1 MSKIDNNIDPTLH
14 EFMDDFYK
22 RYKDLMKELD
32 CLKLKTDIIPKY
44 GVAVLNRGK
53 NKAANLF
60 AKWLI
65 SNGLPLITN
74 NYL

>member
-1 MSKIDNNIDPTLH
+1 MVKAGTGLGVWANFVQDPY
-14 EFMDDFYK
+14 D
-22 RYKDLMKELD
+22 KDLD

-44 GVAVLNRGK
+44 GVAILDKGT

-65 SNGLPLITN
+65 NNGLPLITK